1 MKVTKI
7 LVVSIAFLVYYLF
20 LVIGLGVS
28 IINSV
33 FLVAGLILFGLYFLD
48 IRYEERRN
56 RDIYLKW
63 RKGILVLF
71 GITTTFFV
79 VVNGAML
86 IIAMD
91 KNYEKTDVVMVLGAG
106 LDGDKVSKTLK
117 TRLDG
122 AIDYV
127 SKEDG
132 YDFIIVSGGQ
142 GHDELI
148 SEAEAMRRYLVDA
161 GIPNERIVLEDKSTS
176 TFENF
181 KFSRS
186 IIEENTKKDIDTLN
200 VKVFTNGFHCLRS
213 YFLGKRLGYGELST
227 FGTST
232 PPSLTPYYY
241 FREVFAL
248 VKSIVFDKES

>member
-1 MKVTKI
+1 MRITKSF
-7 LVVSIAFLVYYLF
+7 VAGATFLAYYLF
-20 LVIGLGVS
+20 LVIGVGAS

-33 FLVAGLILFGLYFLD
+33 FLVVGLFFMGIHYLD
-48 IRYEERRN
+48 IRNEGRRN
-56 RDIYLKW
+56 NDVYMKW
-63 RKGILVLF
+63 RKRALVLF
-71 GITTTFFV
+71 TLAASFFV
-79 VVNGAML
+79 VVNGTML

-91 KNYEKTDVVMVLGAG
+91 KDMDKTNVVMVLGAG
-106 LDGDKVSKTLK
+106 LEGDKVSPVLK

-127 SKEDG
+127 SKTDG

-161 GIPNERIVLEDKSTS
+161 GIPNEQIVLEDKSTS

-181 KFSRS
+181 KFSKD
-186 IIEENTKKDIDTLN
+186 IIEDKTGKYIEDLDI
-200 VKVFTNGFHCLRS
+200 KVFTNGFHCMRS

-227 FGTST
+227 YGTST

-248 VKSIVFDKES
+248 AKSIVFDK